1 MNKNMLAVAVASM
14 LVGGVAVAAYDNFAT
29 PAAPQASFA
38 PLTAHPMNAS
48 LSTDFAPNGA
58 VQPTAQFQQ
67 NYPQAQ
73 AAYPQA
79 NGFQQA
85 PMPAGPRLEYA
96 DVVSVKTINEK
107 RPLYASVIATDP
119 VRETSTTSTPREV
132 CNDVVVQDRLPER
145 DGNVGGT
152 VAGAVIGGLVGN
164 QIGGGNGKK
173 AATAAGA
180 VAGGFVGNRV
190 DRNHV
195 GGRVVSRT
203 ERQCRT
209 VYSSGSS
216 SRVVGYNV
224 TYRNPDGT
232 TGSMR
237 MGSRPGSRVKLGS
250 EDHVVGYDVMYQY
263 QGRVDT
269 VRLDDRPGTRLPV
282 VDGQV
287 VTQTAA
293 AFNGVSRG

>member
-29 PAAPQASFA
+29 PSGPVQPQFAAMP
-38 PLTAHPMNAS
+38 AHPMNTA
-48 LSTDFAPNGA
+48 LTADFAPDGA
-58 VQPTAQFQQ
+58 VQPSAQFQQ
-67 NYPQAQ
+67 
-73 AAYPQA
+73 AYPQA
-79 NGFQQA
+79 NGYQQA
-85 PMPAGPRLEYA
+85 PMPAAPRVEYA
-96 DVVSVKTINEK
+96 DVVSVKPINEK

-152 VAGAVIGGLVGN
+152 VAGALIGGLVGN
-164 QIGGGNGKK
+164 QIGGGNGRKV
-173 AATAAGA
+173 ATAAGA
-180 VAGGFVGNRV
+180 VAGGYVGNRV

-209 VYSSGSS
+209 VYSSGQS

-224 TYRNPDGT
+224 TYRNADGT

-237 MGSRPGSRVKLGS
+237 MDSRPGSRVRLGS

-263 QGRVDT
+263 RGQVDT

-282 VDGQV
+282 VDGQL
-287 VTQTAA
+287 VTQTAS
-293 AFNGVSRG
+293 AFSGSRG